1 LWTEDVVAH
10 ADKDLLMWLRSRT
23 DPLKLGEIIQAVL
36 VLAFAFAIPILV
48 IPTFI
53 VLFIVLLD
61 RLGLTL
67 PGKIV
72 VLLAVAAM
80 IWLTLVTMGYF
91 SGGR

>member
-1 LWTEDVVAH
+1 
-10 ADKDLLMWLRSRT
+10 MWLRSKT
-23 DPLKLGEIIQAVL
+23 DPLKIGEIVQAIV

-48 IPTFI
+48 VPTTV

-72 VLLAVAAM
+72 VILVVAAM
-80 IWLTLVTMGYF
+80 IWFSFVAMGYF
-91 SGGR
+91 VGGR